1 MNRLLKEAMK
11 FSTGLV
17 IDEEKSIKLR
27 DSLNFLLEKASL
39 ETAVGTINEDNIID
53 LVDKWT
59 KLLYILTCTIN
70 NGHSLTNTA
79 KTRITCNKGQSG
91 IYVLSFIFSVEESK
105 KVLNSYKSTDWFNLL
120 YEY

>member
-70 NGHSLTNTA
+70 NDHSLTNTA
-79 KTRITCNKGQSG
+79 KTRI
-91 IYVLSFIFSVEESK
+91 
-105 KVLNSYKSTDWFNLL
+105 
-120 YEY
+120 